1 MKWEERHLDDLG
13 LVARGRSR
21 HRPRDAAYLYDGPYP
36 FVQTGDVKHADLYL
50 TSYSQTYSE
59 AGLEQSK
66 LWLQGTLCITIAA
79 NIAETAILGFDA
91 CFPDSVVG
99 FVGGCFLEGFQRS
112 VVAGSALCRHL
123 SAPECHPADCEL
135 L

>member
-1 MKWEERHLDDLG
+1 MSWEEKRLDDLG

-21 HRPRDAAYLYDGPYP
+21 HRPRDAAHLYGGPFP

-50 TSYSQTYSE
+50 TSYSQTYNE

-66 LWLQGTLCITIAA
+66 LWPQGTLCITIAA

-91 CFPDSVVG
+91 CFPDSVIG
-99 FVGGCFLEGFQRS
+99 FVGDESQCDVRFIKY
-112 VVAGSALCRHL
+112 
-123 SAPECHPADCEL
+123 
-135 L
+135 